1 MLPGVLGCGQWGS
14 RSEDAAMWFKREEQ
28 APEVDEVIDL
38 TERLSPYD
46 GEAADTVNEW
56 RNALK
61 ADDRERYKTFKGT
74 HRRTRLT
81 SAATRA
87 RR

>member
-1 MLPGVLGCGQWGS
+1 
-14 RSEDAAMWFKREEQ
+14 MWFKREEE
-28 APEVDEVIDL
+28 PLEVDEVIDL

-46 GEAADTVNEW
+46 AEAPDAINEW

-61 ADDRERYKTFKGT
+61 ADDLQRYETYKGT
-74 HRRTRLT
+74 HRRTRLR
-81 SAATRA
+81 SAPTRA